1 MSANRNKLRRGWRW
15 LVGCVLAAAV
25 FNVTLARSARA
36 AELASGVMLFQQIN
50 ASTFRYNIDL
60 KDTGTTAIGTLW
72 YSWVPGEDFLGSS
85 PTNLVSPPGWSASVT
100 HEGANDGFAI
110 QWVNNNG
117 PLQPGA
123 TLLGFKFEIANT
135 PTALAGN
142 SPAFPGTPI
151 GTSFIYA
158 GAPLSDAGAQ
168 LNIVPTNTP
177 WRNPFAAFDVD
188 NNGRVTAIDAAIVIS
203 DLLMHGNRSLGV
215 PAASDG
221 IPPFIDVNGSNSMS
235 ATDALLLVNDL
246 LLHGNHAATAQTA
259 PLSVPSAQ
267 ALIVAVPE
275 PASAI
280 EASFAFAALVA
291 AWWARGRRRRN
302 GAVRV

>member
-1 MSANRNKLRRGWRW
+1 MIANRDKLRTQWRG
-15 LVGCVLAAAV
+15 LVGCVLAAAA
-25 FNVTLARSARA
+25 FNVSLVQTARA
-36 AELASGVMLFQQIN
+36 AELASGVLLFQQVN
-50 ASTFRYNIDL
+50 ANTFRYNIDL

-72 YSWVPGEDFLGSS
+72 YSWVPGKDFLGSS
-85 PTNLVSPPGWSASVT
+85 PTNLVSPPGWTATVT
-100 HEGANDGFAI
+100 HEGANDGFAV

-123 TLLGFKFEIANT
+123 TLLGFKFDIANT
-135 PTALAGN
+135 PTDLAGN
-142 SPAFPGTPI
+142 SSVFPGTPI

-168 LNIVPTNTP
+168 FNIVPTNNP
-177 WRNPFAAFDVD
+177 WQNPFAPFDVD

-203 DLLMHGNRSLGV
+203 DLLLHGNRSLGV

-221 IPPFIDVNGSNSMS
+221 IPPFIDVTGSDSMN
-235 ATDALLLVNDL
+235 ATDALLVVNDL
-246 LLHGNHAATAQTA
+246 LVHGSHAATAQAA
-259 PLSVPSAQ
+259 PLAAPSAQ

-275 PASAI
+275 PASATQ
-280 EASFAFAALVA
+280 ASVAFAALVA

-302 GAVRV
+302 CAVRV